1 MSFNLDNYVDVPT
14 RLRMAL
20 EKYPDL
26 RIQESQPTFREV
38 NTKLYIEICCTV
50 WRDKD
55 DPKPVIAYCWE
66 PFPGTTPY
74 TRDSEQM
81 NASTSAL
88 GRALGMMGFGIEHKM
103 ASKQE
108 VLARQQEVPTV
119 TEVPAVYDN
128 GDPVPDPFTDKQQTT
143 NVVQFKN
150 PKGKASDKQIGM
162 IRALARGKGFAA
174 GKPTLDGIAAIIG
187 REIKLYDEL
196 TKADASKV
204 IDAWK

>member
-20 EKYPDL
+20 EKFPDL
-26 RIQESQPTFREV
+26 RMQESQPLFREV
-38 NTKLYIEICCTV
+38 EGKLYLEMHVTL

-55 DPKPVIAYCWE
+55 DQLPMIAYCWE
-66 PFPGTTPY
+66 PFPGKTPY
-74 TRDSEQM
+74 TRDSEMM
-81 NASTSAL
+81 NLSTSL
-88 GRALGMMGFGIEHKM
+88 IGRVLGMMGFGIEHKM

-162 IRALARGKGFAA
+162 IRALARGKGFGA

>member
-20 EKYPDL
+20 EKFPDL
-26 RIQESQPTFREV
+26 RMQESQPLFREV
-38 NTKLYIEICCTV
+38 EGKLYLEMHVTL

-55 DPKPVIAYCWE
+55 DQLPMIAYCWE
-66 PFPGTTPY
+66 PFPGKTPY
-74 TRDSEQM
+74 TRDSEMM
-81 NASTSAL
+81 NLSTSL
-88 GRALGMMGFGIEHKM
+88 IGRVLGMMGFGIEHKM

-119 TEVPAVYDN
+119 TEVPATYDN

>member
-26 RIQESQPTFREV
+26 RIQESQPVFREV

-50 WRDKD
+50 WRNQD

-66 PFPGTTPY
+66 PFPGQTPY

-108 VLARQQEVPTV
+108 VLARQSATPTV
-119 TEVPAVYDN
+119 TEVPATYDD
-128 GDPVPDPFTDKQQTT
+128 GSPVPDPFTDKPQTT

-150 PKGKASDKQIGM
+150 PRAKASDKQIGM
-162 IRALARGKGFAA
+162 IRALAKGKGFAT
-174 GKPTLDGIAAIIG
+174 GRPTLDAIIAIIG
-187 REIKLYDEL
+187 RDIKLYDEL

>member
-1 MSFNLDNYVDVPT
+1 
-14 RLRMAL
+14 
-20 EKYPDL
+20 
-26 RIQESQPTFREV
+26 
-38 NTKLYIEICCTV
+38 
-50 WRDKD
+50 
-55 DPKPVIAYCWE
+55 
-66 PFPGTTPY
+66 
-74 TRDSEQM
+74 M

-162 IRALARGKGFAA
+162 IRALARGKGFGA
-174 GKPTLDGIAAIIG
+174 GKPTLDGIIAIIG

>member
-26 RIQESQPTFREV
+26 RIQETQPTFREV

-55 DPKPVIAYCWE
+55 DPLPVVAYCWE

-119 TEVPAVYDN
+119 TEVPATYDN

-150 PKGKASDKQIGM
+150 SKGKASDKQIGM
-162 IRALARGKGFAA
+162 IRALARGKGFGA

>member
-20 EKYPDL
+20 DKHPDL
-26 RIQESQPTFREV
+26 RIQESQPVFREV
-38 NTKLYIEICCTV
+38 NTKLYIEIKCTV

-55 DPKPVIAYCWE
+55 DTLPVIAYCWE

-108 VLARQQEVPTV
+108 VLARQSEPPTV
-119 TEVPAVYDN
+119 TQVPTTYQD
-128 GDPVPDPFTDKQQTT
+128 GSPVPDPFTDTQQTT

-162 IRALARGKGFAA
+162 IRALARGKGFGA
-174 GKPTLDGIAAIIG
+174 GKPTLDAICELIG
-187 REIKLYDEL
+187 RQIKLFDEM